1 VVENKEATQTV
12 RLPLLICFGLATA
25 SSLPAQ
31 DKLRIIDRP
40 TIAAESLC
48 DPDGNATGSMILRN
62 DTNASVPIHL
72 SGGDLSSKSPNK
84 QLFVQPT
91 LTPKDGNL
99 DSKQNLEV
107 KIAITGLYDDG
118 DWQSTI
124 QNDGADVGTVRI
136 VRSSP
141 PFTLSLDVATPD
153 APELTFVKGET
164 GHFRLKNDDPREY
177 QIFWQYSV
185 NGYTVRS
192 TDSALPKTENR
203 GWICRWFCKDASS
216 NSDTPEAQ
224 DGSAV
229 PLILPPHGQRE
240 FAFNPPPQWFGGSF
254 SGLFKDKVADGHL
267 TVSMISPQ
275 CPARSALS
283 KTFDVKKT
291 TLLTST
297 GARREGWA
305 DLWVLFFLALGGIF
319 SLSLNSLL
327 PNQMRRTK
335 MKQRLSSAGARISSL
350 SYDLA
355 SRLRVQIG
363 LRQRLITDRLRNL
376 TWTSPDFAGDMQ
388 DIEQAMARLEERLQL
403 LESLSIVRTNFIR
416 TRAEVLPAS
425 VIFIIETK
433 FDKIVEIGE
442 KSDPPDPDVQTAVG
456 LIKSVED
463 QLTQGIL
470 GNVDFAKS
478 LADRVKI
485 YKVDFDQ
492 TNGRIGKT
500 DTCKRIRA
508 LLPGPFARVES
519 FDGTRLAAAADAS
532 SAPDYMD
539 LDGRLFELQ
548 IIREYVDLVEGLAS
562 TSNLR
567 TKITGYEGELV
578 DSLSRS
584 TCEAAYAATL
594 LLQEMKSGFF
604 KEDIRVE
611 IEAKRVRIK
620 VDRGEIQR
628 YQPCEFRLEFQK
640 LDLNTAYARREWTCR
655 WFFTLGEQTLTEEGW
670 VIAHYFGEN
679 DTYKLKIAL
688 THNVDGT
695 ELAVPDVD
703 PFKGEIK
710 LVPEARRQLSAVLQ
724 LAFQGKFADA
734 RKEWKKGRRR
744 SGKTLDYVRLAMALV
759 IALFGLIAGAK
770 DQLLKLDLLP
780 ALLAVFMVGFGADQI
795 KNLLTQKTPV
805 PDTSSSH

>member
-1 VVENKEATQTV
+1 V

-25 SSLPAQ
+25 SSFLAQ

-40 TIAAESLC
+40 TVEAESLC

-62 DTNASVPIHL
+62 DTDASVPIHL
-72 SGGDLSSKSPNK
+72 SGGDLSSESPNK
-84 QLFVQPT
+84 QIFIQPT

-118 DWQSTI
+118 HWQSTI
-124 QNDGADVGTVRI
+124 QNDGVDVGTVRI
-136 VRSSP
+136 VRGSP
-141 PFTLSLDVATPD
+141 PFALSLDVATPD

-185 NGYTVRS
+185 NGYVVRS
-192 TDSALPKTENR
+192 TDSDVPKTEDR
-203 GWICRWFCKDASS
+203 SWICRWFCKDASS
-216 NSDTPEAQ
+216 NTGKPEAQ
-224 DGSAV
+224 SGPVA
-229 PLILPPHGQRE
+229 PLTLPPRGQQE
-240 FAFNPPPQWFGGSF
+240 FAFDPPLKWFGGSF
-254 SGLFKDKVADGHL
+254 SGLFKDKVADGRL
-267 TVSMISPQ
+267 TVSMISPR
-275 CPARSALS
+275 CPTRSALS
-283 KTFDVKKT
+283 KTFNVKT
-291 TLLTST
+291 SLLTST
-297 GARREGWA
+297 GARREWWA
-305 DLWVLFFLALGGIF
+305 DFWVFVFLALGGIF

-335 MKQRLSSAGARISSL
+335 MKQRLRSTGARISGL

-363 LRQRLITDRLRNL
+363 LGQRLITDRLRNL

-388 DIEQAMARLEERLQL
+388 DIEQAMTRLEMRLQL
-403 LESLSIVRTNFIR
+403 LESLSIVRTNFVR
-416 TRAEVLPAS
+416 TRADVLPAS
-425 VIFIIETK
+425 VIFSIETK

-442 KSDPPDPDVQTAVG
+442 KTDPPDPDVQTAVS

-463 QLTQGIL
+463 QLAQGIL

-478 LADRVKI
+478 LADRVAI

-500 DTCKRIRA
+500 DTCKRIGA
-508 LLPGPFARVES
+508 LLPGPFARLES
-519 FDGTRLAAAADAS
+519 VDGTKLTAAADAS
-532 SAPDYMD
+532 SVQDYMD

-567 TKITGYEGELV
+567 TKITGYEKDLV

-584 TCEAAYAATL
+584 TCDAAYAATL

-604 KEDIRVE
+604 KEDIRAE

-640 LDLNTAYARREWTCR
+640 LDLNTAYARQEWTCR
-655 WFFTLGEQTLTEEGW
+655 WFFTLGERTLTEEGW
-670 VIAHYFGEN
+670 VITHYFGEN

-703 PFKGEIK
+703 PLKGEIK
-710 LVPEARRQLSAVLQ
+710 LVPEARRQLSAVLKF
-724 LAFQGKFADA
+724 AFQGKFTDA

-795 KNLLTQKTPV
+795 KNLLTQKTPI
-805 PDTSSSH
+805 PDTSSPH

>member
-1 VVENKEATQTV
+1 LIV
-12 RLPLLICFGLATA
+12 RLPFLIFFMLATI
-25 SSLPAQ
+25 SPPLLRGQ
-31 DKLRIIDRP
+31 DKLRVIDRP

-48 DPDGNATGSMILRN
+48 NLDGNATGSMILRN
-62 DTNASVPIHL
+62 DTNVSVPIHL
-72 SGGDLSSKSPNK
+72 SAGDLSSKSPNK
-84 QLFVQPT
+84 QLLIEPT
-91 LTPKDGNL
+91 LTPKDTNL
-99 DSKQNLEV
+99 DSKQGLEV
-107 KIAITGLYDDG
+107 KIGIAGLYEDG

-124 QNDGADVGTVRI
+124 ENDGTDVGTVRI
-136 VRSSP
+136 VRTSP
-141 PFTLSLDVATPD
+141 SFALSLDVATPD

-164 GHFRLKNDDPREY
+164 GHFRLKNADPREY
-177 QIFWQYSV
+177 QIVWQYSI
-185 NGYTVRS
+185 NGYIVGS
-192 TDSALPKTENR
+192 TDSPTLPKTDNR
-203 GWICRWFCKDASS
+203 SWIHLWFSKDASS
-216 NSDTPEAQ
+216 NTSKLEGSSDPDAART
-224 DGSAV
+224 
-229 PLILPPHGQRE
+229 LPPRGQRE
-240 FAFNPPPQWFGGSF
+240 FTFDPPLKWFGGSF
-254 SGLFKDKVADGHL
+254 AGLFKDKVADGRL
-267 TVSMISPQ
+267 TVSMFSSQ
-275 CPARSALS
+275 CPKLSALS
-283 KTFDVKKT
+283 RTFNVKT
-291 TLLTST
+291 TLLTSS

-305 DLWVLFFLALGGIF
+305 DFWVFVFLALGGIF

-327 PNQMRRTK
+327 PNQMRRSK
-335 MKQRLSSAGARISSL
+335 MKQRLSSAGARISGL

-363 LRQRLITDRLRNL
+363 LGQRLITDRLRNL

-388 DIEQAMARLEERLQL
+388 DIEQAMTRLETRLQL

-425 VIFIIETK
+425 VIFSIETK

-442 KSDPPDPDVQTAVG
+442 KTEPPDPDVQTAVS

-463 QLTQGIL
+463 QLAQGIL

-478 LADRVKI
+478 LADRVAI
-485 YKVDFDQ
+485 YKADFDQ

-508 LLPGPFARVES
+508 LLPGPFARLES
-519 FDGTRLAAAADAS
+519 VDGTKLTVAADAS
-532 SAPDYMD
+532 SAQDYMD

-548 IIREYVDLVEGLAS
+548 IIREYVDLIEGLSS

-567 TKITGYEGELV
+567 TKITGYEKELL

-584 TCEAAYAATL
+584 TCDAAYAATL
-594 LLQEMKSGFF
+594 LLQEMKGGFF
-604 KEDIRVE
+604 KEDIRAE

-640 LDLNTAYARREWTCR
+640 LDLNTAYARQEWTCR
-655 WFFTLGEQTLTEEGW
+655 WFFSLGEQTLTEEGW
-670 VIAHYFGEN
+670 VITHYFGEN

-703 PFKGEIK
+703 PFKGEIR
-710 LVPEARRQLSAVLQ
+710 LVPEARRQLSTVLKF
-724 LAFQGKFADA
+724 AFQGKFADA
-734 RKEWKKGRRR
+734 RREWKKGRRR

-795 KNLLTQKTPV
+795 KNLLTQKTPA
-805 PDTSSSH
+805 PDTSSPH

>member
-1 VVENKEATQTV
+1 M
-12 RLPLLICFGLATA
+12 RSLLLICLGLAIT
-25 SSLPAQ
+25 SPLILRGQ
-31 DKLRIIDRP
+31 DKLRVIDRP

-48 DPDGNATGSMILRN
+48 DPDGDATGSMILRN

-72 SGGDLSSKSPNK
+72 SGGDLSSKSPSK
-84 QLFVQPT
+84 QILIQPA
-91 LTPKDGNL
+91 LTPKDANL

-107 KIAITGLYDDG
+107 KIAIAGLYEDG

-124 QNDGADVGTVRI
+124 QNDGADVGTLRI
-136 VRSSP
+136 VRTSP
-141 PFTLSLDVATPD
+141 PFALSLDVATPD
-153 APELTFVKGET
+153 AAELTFVKGET

-177 QIFWQYSV
+177 QILWQYSV
-185 NGYTVRS
+185 NGYIVRS

-203 GWICRWFCKDASS
+203 SWICRWFCKDASS
-216 NSDTPEAQ
+216 NTGKPEAQ
-224 DGSAV
+224 SGPVALLALPARGQQEFTFDP
-229 PLILPPHGQRE
+229 PLK
-240 FAFNPPPQWFGGSF
+240 WFGGSF
-254 SGLFKDKVADGHL
+254 SGLFKDKVADGRL
-267 TVSMISPQ
+267 TVSMASPQ
-275 CPARSALS
+275 CPTRSALS
-283 KTFDVKKT
+283 KTFNVKT

-297 GARREGWA
+297 GAWREGWA
-305 DLWVLFFLALGGIF
+305 DLWVFFFLALGGVF

-363 LRQRLITDRLRNL
+363 LGQRLITDRLRNL
-376 TWTSPDFAGDMQ
+376 TWTSPDFAGEMQ
-388 DIEQAMARLEERLQL
+388 DIEQAMTRLEARLQL

-416 TRAEVLPAS
+416 TRAEALPAS

-508 LLPGPFARVES
+508 LLPGPFARLES
-519 FDGTRLAAAADAS
+519 FDGTKLTAAADAS

-548 IIREYVDLVEGLAS
+548 IIGEYVDLVEGLAS

-567 TKITGYEGELV
+567 TKITGYERELV

-604 KEDIRVE
+604 KEDIRAE

-640 LDLNTAYARREWTCR
+640 LDLNTAYARQEWTCR

-670 VIAHYFGEN
+670 VVTHYFGEN
-679 DTYKLKIAL
+679 DMYKLKIAL
-688 THNVDGT
+688 THNGDGT

-703 PFKGEIK
+703 PFKGQIK
-710 LVPEARRQLSAVLQ
+710 LVQEARRQLRAVLKF
-724 LAFQGKFADA
+724 AFQGKFADA

-805 PDTSSSH
+805 PDTTSPH

>member
-1 VVENKEATQTV
+1 MVENREVTQTV

-25 SSLPAQ
+25 SSLLAQ

-40 TIAAESLC
+40 TVEAESLC

-72 SGGDLSSKSPNK
+72 SGGDLSSMSANK
-84 QLFVQPT
+84 QIFIQPT

-124 QNDGADVGTVRI
+124 QNDGVDVGTVRI

-141 PFTLSLDVATPD
+141 PFTLGLDVATPD

-185 NGYTVRS
+185 NGYVVRS
-192 TDSALPKTENR
+192 TDSAVPKTENR
-203 GWICRWFCKDASS
+203 SWICRWFCKDASS
-216 NSDTPEAQ
+216 DTGKPEAQ
-224 DGSAV
+224 SGPVA
-229 PLILPPHGQRE
+229 LLTLPPRGQQE
-240 FAFNPPPQWFGGSF
+240 FAFDPPLKWFGGSF
-254 SGLFKDKVADGHL
+254 SGLFKDKVADGRL
-267 TVSMISPQ
+267 TVSMVSPR
-275 CPARSALS
+275 CPTHSALS
-283 KTFDVKKT
+283 KTFNVKT
-291 TLLTST
+291 SLLTST

-305 DLWVLFFLALGGIF
+305 DFWVFVFLALGGIF

-335 MKQRLSSAGARISSL
+335 MKQRLSSAGARISGL

-363 LRQRLITDRLRNL
+363 LGQRLITDRLRNL

-388 DIEQAMARLEERLQL
+388 DIEQAMTRLEMRLQL

-425 VIFIIETK
+425 VIFSIETK

-442 KSDPPDPDVQTAVG
+442 KTEPPDPDVQTAVS

-463 QLTQGIL
+463 QLAQGIL

-478 LADRVKI
+478 LADRVAI

-508 LLPGPFARVES
+508 LLPGPFARLES
-519 FDGTRLAAAADAS
+519 VDGTKLTAAADAS
-532 SAPDYMD
+532 SAQDYMD

-567 TKITGYEGELV
+567 TKITGYEKDLV

-584 TCEAAYAATL
+584 TCDAAYSATL

-604 KEDIRVE
+604 KEDIRAE

-640 LDLNTAYARREWTCR
+640 LDLNTAYARQEWTCR

-670 VIAHYFGEN
+670 VITHYFGEN

-710 LVPEARRQLSAVLQ
+710 LVPEARRQLSAVLKF
-724 LAFQGKFADA
+724 AFQGKFADA

-805 PDTSSSH
+805 PDTSSPH

>member
-1 VVENKEATQTV
+1 M
-12 RLPLLICFGLATA
+12 RLPLLICLGLAIA
-25 SSLPAQ
+25 SPLLRGQ
-31 DKLRIIDRP
+31 DKLRVIDRP
-40 TIAAESLC
+40 TIAADALC
-48 DPDGNATGSMILRN
+48 DPDGNAAGSLILRN
-62 DTNASVPIHL
+62 ETNASVPIHL
-72 SGGDLSSKSPNK
+72 SAGDLSGKSSNK
-84 QLFVQPT
+84 QLLIQPA
-91 LTPKDGNL
+91 LTPKDADL
-99 DSKQNLEV
+99 DSKHNLEV
-107 KIAITGLYDDG
+107 KIAIAGLYEDG

-124 QNDGADVGTVRI
+124 QNEGADVGTLRI
-136 VRSSP
+136 VRTSP
-141 PFTLSLDVATPD
+141 AFTLSLDVATPD

-185 NGYTVRS
+185 NGYSVRS
-192 TDSALPKTENR
+192 TDSSALSKTENR

-216 NSDTPEAQ
+216 NTGKPEAQ
-224 DGSAV
+224 GGPAA
-229 PLILPPHGQRE
+229 PLTLPARGQQE
-240 FAFNPPPQWFGGSF
+240 FTFDPPLKWFGGSF
-254 SGLFKDKVADGHL
+254 SGLFKDKVADGRL

-275 CPARSALS
+275 CPTRSALS
-283 KTFDVKKT
+283 KTFNVKT
-291 TLLTST
+291 SLLTST

-305 DLWVLFFLALGGIF
+305 DFWVFVFLALGGIF

-335 MKQRLSSAGARISSL
+335 MKQRLSSVGARISGL

-363 LRQRLITDRLRNL
+363 LGQRLITDRLRNL
-376 TWTSPDFAGDMQ
+376 TWTSPDFSGDMQ
-388 DIEQAMARLEERLQL
+388 DIEQAMTRLETRLQF

-416 TRAEVLPAS
+416 MRAEVLPAS
-425 VIFIIETK
+425 MIFSIETI
-433 FDKIVEIGE
+433 FNKIVEIGE
-442 KSDPPDPDVQTAVG
+442 KSDPSDPDVQTAVG

-463 QLTQGIL
+463 QLAQGIL
-470 GNVDFAKS
+470 GNIDFAKS
-478 LADRVKI
+478 LADRVAT
-485 YKVDFDQ
+485 YKADFDQ

-500 DTCKRIRA
+500 DRCKRIRA
-508 LLPGPFARVES
+508 LLPGSFARLES
-519 FDGTRLAAAADAS
+519 VDGTKLTPADAS
-532 SAPDYMD
+532 SAQDYMD
-539 LDGRLFELQ
+539 LDGKLFELQ

-567 TKITGYEGELV
+567 TKITGHEGELV

-604 KEDIRVE
+604 KEDIRGE
-611 IEAKRVRIK
+611 IEANRVRIK

-640 LDLNTAYARREWTCR
+640 LDLNTASARQEWTCR
-655 WFFTLGEQTLTEEGW
+655 WFFTLGEQTLIEEGW
-670 VIAHYFGEN
+670 VITHYFGEN

-688 THNVDGT
+688 THNIDGT

-710 LVPEARRQLSAVLQ
+710 LMPEARRQLSAVLKFV
-724 LAFQGKFADA
+724 FQGKFAEA
-734 RKEWKKGRRR
+734 RNEWKKGRRR

-770 DQLLKLDLLP
+770 EQLLKLDLLP
-780 ALLAVFMVGFGADQI
+780 ALVAVFMVGFGADQI

-805 PDTSSSH
+805 PDASSPH

>member
-1 VVENKEATQTV
+1 V
-12 RLPLLICFGLATA
+12 RLPFLIFFMLATI
-25 SSLPAQ
+25 SPPLLRGQ
-31 DKLRIIDRP
+31 DKLRVIDRP

-48 DPDGNATGSMILRN
+48 NLDGNATGSMILRN
-62 DTNASVPIHL
+62 DTNVSVPIHL
-72 SGGDLSSKSPNK
+72 SAGDLSSKSPNK
-84 QLFVQPT
+84 QLLIEPT
-91 LTPKDGNL
+91 LTPKDTNL
-99 DSKQNLEV
+99 DSKQDLEV
-107 KIAITGLYDDG
+107 KIGIAGLYEDG

-124 QNDGADVGTVRI
+124 ENDGTDVGTVRI
-136 VRSSP
+136 VRTSP
-141 PFTLSLDVATPD
+141 PCALSLDVATPD

-164 GHFRLKNDDPREY
+164 GHFRLKNADPREY
-177 QIFWQYSV
+177 QIVWQYSI
-185 NGYTVRS
+185 NGYIVGS
-192 TDSALPKTENR
+192 TDSPTLSKTDNR
-203 GWICRWFCKDASS
+203 SWIHRWFSKDASPNTS
-216 NSDTPEAQ
+216 KLEGSSDPDAART
-224 DGSAV
+224 
-229 PLILPPHGQRE
+229 LPPRGQRE
-240 FAFNPPPQWFGGSF
+240 FTFDPPLKWFGGSF
-254 SGLFKDKVADGHL
+254 AGLFKDKVADGRL
-267 TVSMISPQ
+267 TVSMVSSQ
-275 CPARSALS
+275 CPKLSALS
-283 KTFDVKKT
+283 RTFNVKT
-291 TLLTST
+291 TLLTSS
-297 GARREGWA
+297 GARREAWA
-305 DLWVLFFLALGGIF
+305 DFWVFVFLALGGIF

-327 PNQMRRTK
+327 PNQMRRSK
-335 MKQRLSSAGARISSL
+335 MKQRLSSAGARISGL

-363 LRQRLITDRLRNL
+363 LGQRLITDRLRNL

-388 DIEQAMARLEERLQL
+388 DIEQAMTRLETRLQL

-425 VIFIIETK
+425 VIFSIETK

-442 KSDPPDPDVQTAVG
+442 KTEPPDPDVQTAVS

-463 QLTQGIL
+463 QLAQGIL

-478 LADRVKI
+478 LADRVAI
-485 YKVDFDQ
+485 YKADFDQ

-508 LLPGPFARVES
+508 LLPGPFARLES
-519 FDGTRLAAAADAS
+519 VDGTKLTVAADAS
-532 SAPDYMD
+532 SAQDYRD

-548 IIREYVDLVEGLAS
+548 IIREYVDLIEGLSS

-567 TKITGYEGELV
+567 TKITGYEKELV

-584 TCEAAYAATL
+584 TCDAAYAATL
-594 LLQEMKSGFF
+594 LLQEMKGGFF
-604 KEDIRVE
+604 KEDIRAE
-611 IEAKRVRIK
+611 IDAKRVRIK

-640 LDLNTAYARREWTCR
+640 LDLNTAYARQEWTCR

-670 VIAHYFGEN
+670 VITHYFGEN

-703 PFKGEIK
+703 PFKGEIR
-710 LVPEARRQLSAVLQ
+710 LVPEARRQLSAVLKF
-724 LAFQGKFADA
+724 AFQGKFSDA

-795 KNLLTQKTPV
+795 KNLLTQKTPA
-805 PDTSSSH
+805 PDTSSPH

>member
-1 VVENKEATQTV
+1 V
-12 RLPLLICFGLATA
+12 RLPLLICFALATA
-25 SSLPAQ
+25 SPLLTQ

-40 TIAAESLC
+40 TIAAEALC
-48 DPDGNATGSMILRN
+48 DADGTATGSMILRN
-62 DTNASVPIHL
+62 DTSASLPIHL
-72 SGGDLSSKSPNK
+72 SGGDLSSKSPSK
-84 QLFVQPT
+84 QLLIQPA
-91 LTPKDGNL
+91 LTPKDSNL

-107 KIAITGLYDDG
+107 KIAIAGLYEDG
-118 DWQSTI
+118 DWQTTI

-136 VRSSP
+136 LRTSP
-141 PFTLSLDVATPD
+141 PFALSLDVATPD
-153 APELTFVKGET
+153 APELTFVKGEP

-177 QIFWQYSV
+177 QILWQYSV
-185 NGYTVRS
+185 GGYTVRS
-192 TDSALPKTENR
+192 TDSPAASRTQDR
-203 GWICRWFCKDASS
+203 GWISRWFSKDASS
-216 NSDTPEAQ
+216 NSGQPEAP
-224 DGSAV
+224 V
-229 PLILPPHGQRE
+229 TPLTLSPRGQQEFTFSPPLK
-240 FAFNPPPQWFGGSF
+240 WFGGSF
-254 SGLFKDKVADGHL
+254 AGLFKDKVADGRL
-267 TVSMISPQ
+267 TVSMVSPQ
-275 CPARSALS
+275 CPTRSALS
-283 KTFDVKKT
+283 KTFKVKT
-291 TLLTST
+291 TLLTTT

-305 DLWVLFFLALGGIF
+305 DFWVFVFLAVGGIF

-335 MKQRLSSAGARISSL
+335 MKQRLSSVGARISGL

-355 SRLRVQIG
+355 SRLRVLVG
-363 LRQRLITDRLRNL
+363 LGQRLITDRLRNL

-388 DIEQAMARLEERLQL
+388 DIEQAMTRLETRLQF
-403 LESLSIVRTNFIR
+403 LERLSIVRTNFIR
-416 TRAEVLPAS
+416 MRAEVLPAS
-425 VIFIIETK
+425 MIFGIETT

-442 KSDPPDPDVQTAVG
+442 KSDPSDPDVQTAVG

-463 QLTQGIL
+463 QLAQGIL
-470 GNVDFAKS
+470 SNVDFAKS
-478 LADRVKI
+478 LADRVAT
-485 YKVDFDQ
+485 YKTDFDQ

-508 LLPGPFARVES
+508 LLPGPFVRLES
-519 FDGTRLAAAADAS
+519 VDGTKLTAAADVS
-532 SAPDYMD
+532 SAQDYMD

-567 TKITGYEGELV
+567 TRITGHEGELV
-578 DSLSRS
+578 NSLSRS
-584 TCEAAYAATL
+584 SCEAAYAATL

-604 KEDIRVE
+604 KEDIRAE
-611 IEAKRVRIK
+611 IEAERVRIK

-640 LDLNTAYARREWTCR
+640 LDLNPACARQEWTCR
-655 WFFTLGEQTLTEEGW
+655 WFFKLGEQTLTEEGW
-670 VIAHYFGEN
+670 VITHYFGEN
-679 DTYKLKIAL
+679 DSYKLKIVL

-695 ELAVPDVD
+695 ELAVPDLE

-710 LVPEARRQLSAVLQ
+710 LVPEARRQFSNVLKFVFQ
-724 LAFQGKFADA
+724 LKFADA

-744 SGKTLDYVRLAMALV
+744 SGKTLDYLRLAMALV

-795 KNLLTQKTPV
+795 KNLLTQKTSV
-805 PDTSSSH
+805 PDATSPPR

>member
-1 VVENKEATQTV
+1 LAAAST
-12 RLPLLICFGLATA
+12 LL
-25 SSLPAQ
+25 SQ

-40 TIAAESLC
+40 TIAAEALC
-48 DPDGNATGSMILRN
+48 DADGTATGSIILRN
-62 DTNASVPIHL
+62 DTSASLPIHL
-72 SGGDLSSKSPNK
+72 SGGDLSSKSPSK
-84 QLFVQPT
+84 QLLIQPV
-91 LTPKDGNL
+91 LIPKDANL

-107 KIAITGLYDDG
+107 KIAIAGLYEDG
-118 DWQSTI
+118 DWQTTL

-136 VRSSP
+136 LRTSP
-141 PFTLSLDVATPD
+141 PFALSLDVATPD

-177 QIFWQYSV
+177 QILWQYSIG
-185 NGYTVRS
+185 GYTVRS
-192 TDSALPKTENR
+192 TDPPAASRTQDR
-203 GWICRWFCKDASS
+203 GWIFRWFSKDVSS
-216 NSDTPEAQ
+216 NSGQPEVPATPLTLSPRGQQEFTF
-224 DGSAV
+224 SP
-229 PLILPPHGQRE
+229 PLK
-240 FAFNPPPQWFGGSF
+240 WFGGSF
-254 SGLFKDKVADGHL
+254 AGLFKDKGADGRL
-267 TVSMISPQ
+267 TVSMVSPQ
-275 CPARSALS
+275 CPTRSALS
-283 KTFDVKKT
+283 KTFKVKT
-291 TLLTST
+291 TLLTTT

-305 DLWVLFFLALGGIF
+305 DFWVFVFLALGGIF

-335 MKQRLSSAGARISSL
+335 MKQRLSSVGARISGL

-355 SRLRVQIG
+355 SRLRVLVG
-363 LRQRLITDRLRNL
+363 LGQRLITDRLRNL

-388 DIEQAMARLEERLQL
+388 DIEQAMTRLETRMQFLER
-403 LESLSIVRTNFIR
+403 LSIVRTNFIR
-416 TRAEVLPAS
+416 MRAEVLPAS
-425 VIFIIETK
+425 MIFGIETT

-442 KSDPPDPDVQTAVG
+442 KSDPSDPDVQTAVN

-463 QLTQGIL
+463 QLAQGIL
-470 GNVDFAKS
+470 SNVDFAKS
-478 LADRVKI
+478 LADRVAI
-485 YKVDFDQ
+485 YKTDFDQ

-508 LLPGPFARVES
+508 LLPGPFARLES
-519 FDGTRLAAAADAS
+519 VDGTKLTAAADVS
-532 SAPDYMD
+532 SAQDYMD

-567 TKITGYEGELV
+567 TRITGHEGELV

-584 TCEAAYAATL
+584 SCEAAYGATL

-604 KEDIRVE
+604 KEDIRAE

-640 LDLNTAYARREWTCR
+640 LDLNTAYARQEWTCH
-655 WFFTLGEQTLTEEGW
+655 WFFTLGEQTLIEEGW
-670 VIAHYFGEN
+670 VITHYFGES
-679 DTYKLKIAL
+679 DTYKMKIAL

-695 ELAVPDVD
+695 KLEVPDLE
-703 PFKGEIK
+703 PFEGEIK
-710 LVPEARRQLSAVLQ
+710 LVPEARRQLSRVMKFVFQ
-724 LAFQGKFADA
+724 LKFAEA

-744 SGKTLDYVRLAMALV
+744 SGKTLDYLRLAMALV

-770 DQLLKLDLLP
+770 EQLLKLDLLP

-795 KNLLTQKTPV
+795 KNLLTQKTSV
-805 PDTSSSH
+805 PDTTSPPH

>member
-1 VVENKEATQTV
+1 V
-12 RLPLLICFGLATA
+12 RLPFLIFFMLATI
-25 SSLPAQ
+25 SPPLLRGQ
-31 DKLRIIDRP
+31 DKLSVIDRP

-48 DPDGNATGSMILRN
+48 NLDGNATGSMILRN
-62 DTNASVPIHL
+62 DTNVSVPIHL
-72 SGGDLSSKSPNK
+72 SAGDLSSKSPNK
-84 QLFVQPT
+84 QLLIEPT
-91 LTPKDGNL
+91 LTPKDTNL
-99 DSKQNLEV
+99 DSKQGLEV
-107 KIAITGLYDDG
+107 KIGIAGLYEDG

-124 QNDGADVGTVRI
+124 ENDGTDVGTVRI
-136 VRSSP
+136 VRTSP
-141 PFTLSLDVATPD
+141 SFALSLDVATPD

-164 GHFRLKNDDPREY
+164 GHFRLKNADPREY
-177 QIFWQYSV
+177 QIVWQYSI
-185 NGYTVRS
+185 NGYIVGS
-192 TDSALPKTENR
+192 TDSPTLPKTDNR
-203 GWICRWFCKDASS
+203 SWIHLWFSKDASS
-216 NSDTPEAQ
+216 NTSKLEGSSDPDAART
-224 DGSAV
+224 
-229 PLILPPHGQRE
+229 LPPRGQRE
-240 FAFNPPPQWFGGSF
+240 FTFDPPLKWFGGSF
-254 SGLFKDKVADGHL
+254 AGLFKDKVADGRL
-267 TVSMISPQ
+267 TVSMVSSQ
-275 CPARSALS
+275 CPKLSALS
-283 KTFDVKKT
+283 RTFNVKT
-291 TLLTST
+291 TLLTSS

-305 DLWVLFFLALGGIF
+305 DFWVFVFLALGGIF

-327 PNQMRRTK
+327 PNQMRRSK
-335 MKQRLSSAGARISSL
+335 MKQRLSSAGARISGL

-363 LRQRLITDRLRNL
+363 LGQRLITDRLRNL

-388 DIEQAMARLEERLQL
+388 DIEQAMTRLETRLQL

-425 VIFIIETK
+425 VIFSIETK

-442 KSDPPDPDVQTAVG
+442 KTEPPDPDVQTAVS

-463 QLTQGIL
+463 QLAQGIL

-478 LADRVKI
+478 LADRVAI
-485 YKVDFDQ
+485 YKADFDQ

-508 LLPGPFARVES
+508 LLPGPFARLES
-519 FDGTRLAAAADAS
+519 VDGTKLTVAADAS
-532 SAPDYMD
+532 SAQDYMD

-548 IIREYVDLVEGLAS
+548 IIREYVDLIEGLSS

-567 TKITGYEGELV
+567 TKITGYEKELL

-584 TCEAAYAATL
+584 TCDAAYAATL
-594 LLQEMKSGFF
+594 LLQEMKGGFF
-604 KEDIRVE
+604 KEDIRAE

-640 LDLNTAYARREWTCR
+640 LDLNTGYARQEWTCR
-655 WFFTLGEQTLTEEGW
+655 WFFSLGEQTLTEEGW
-670 VIAHYFGEN
+670 VITHYFGEN

-703 PFKGEIK
+703 PFKGEIR
-710 LVPEARRQLSAVLQ
+710 LVPEARRQLSTVLKF
-724 LAFQGKFADA
+724 AFQGKFADA

-795 KNLLTQKTPV
+795 KNLLTQKTPA
-805 PDTSSSH
+805 PDTSSPH

>member
-1 VVENKEATQTV
+1 LIV
-12 RLPLLICFGLATA
+12 RLPFLIFFMLATI
-25 SSLPAQ
+25 SPPLLRGQ
-31 DKLRIIDRP
+31 DKLRVIDRP

-48 DPDGNATGSMILRN
+48 NLDGNATGSMILRN
-62 DTNASVPIHL
+62 DTNVSVPIHL
-72 SGGDLSSKSPNK
+72 SAGDLSSKSPNK
-84 QLFVQPT
+84 QLLIEPT
-91 LTPKDGNL
+91 LTPKDTNL
-99 DSKQNLEV
+99 DSKQGLEV
-107 KIAITGLYDDG
+107 KIGIAGLYEDG

-124 QNDGADVGTVRI
+124 ENDGTDVGTVRI
-136 VRSSP
+136 VRTSP
-141 PFTLSLDVATPD
+141 SFALSLDVATPD

-164 GHFRLKNDDPREY
+164 GHFRLKNADPREY
-177 QIFWQYSV
+177 QIVWQYSI
-185 NGYTVRS
+185 NGYIVGS
-192 TDSALPKTENR
+192 TDSPTLPKTDNR
-203 GWICRWFCKDASS
+203 SWIHLWFSKDASS
-216 NSDTPEAQ
+216 NTSKLEGSSDPDAART
-224 DGSAV
+224 
-229 PLILPPHGQRE
+229 LPPRGQRE
-240 FAFNPPPQWFGGSF
+240 FTFDPPLKWFGGSF
-254 SGLFKDKVADGHL
+254 AGLFKDKVADGRL
-267 TVSMISPQ
+267 TVSMFSSQ
-275 CPARSALS
+275 CPKLSALS
-283 KTFDVKKT
+283 RTFNVKT
-291 TLLTST
+291 TLLTSS

-305 DLWVLFFLALGGIF
+305 DFWVFVFLALGGIF

-327 PNQMRRTK
+327 PNQMRRSK
-335 MKQRLSSAGARISSL
+335 MKQRLSSAGARISGL

-363 LRQRLITDRLRNL
+363 LGQRLITDRLRNL

-388 DIEQAMARLEERLQL
+388 DIEQAMTRLETRLQL

-425 VIFIIETK
+425 VIFSIETK

-442 KSDPPDPDVQTAVG
+442 KTEPPDPDVQTAVS

-463 QLTQGIL
+463 QLAQGIL

-478 LADRVKI
+478 LADRVAI
-485 YKVDFDQ
+485 YKADFDQ

-508 LLPGPFARVES
+508 LLPGPFARLES
-519 FDGTRLAAAADAS
+519 VDGTKLTVAADAS
-532 SAPDYMD
+532 SAQDYMD

-548 IIREYVDLVEGLAS
+548 IIREYVDLIEGLSS

-567 TKITGYEGELV
+567 TKITGYEKELL

-584 TCEAAYAATL
+584 TCDAAYAATL
-594 LLQEMKSGFF
+594 LLQEMKGGFF
-604 KEDIRVE
+604 KEDIRAE

-640 LDLNTAYARREWTCR
+640 LDLNTAYARQEWTCR
-655 WFFTLGEQTLTEEGW
+655 WFFSLGEQTLTEEGW
-670 VIAHYFGEN
+670 VITHYFGEN

-703 PFKGEIK
+703 PFKGEIR
-710 LVPEARRQLSAVLQ
+710 LVPEARRQLSTVLKF
-724 LAFQGKFADA
+724 AFQGKFADA

-795 KNLLTQKTPV
+795 KNLLTQKTPA
-805 PDTSSSH
+805 PDTSSPH